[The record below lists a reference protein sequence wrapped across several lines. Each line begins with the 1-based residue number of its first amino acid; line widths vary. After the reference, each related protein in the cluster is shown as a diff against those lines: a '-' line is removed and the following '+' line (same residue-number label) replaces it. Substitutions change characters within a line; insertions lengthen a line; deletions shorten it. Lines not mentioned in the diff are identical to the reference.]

1 MALANLN
8 DIVLEDVSKS
18 KTISYVKKYIQATRF
33 NIVTTD
39 QKNICNGKV
48 KTRHKE
54 GYNVFS
60 EEACENLPTSKETY
74 LVCTVFIDI

>member
-1 MALANLN
+1 M
-8 DIVLEDVSKS
+8 
-18 KTISYVKKYIQATRF
+18 
-33 NIVTTD
+33 TTD

-74 LVCTVFIDI
+74 LVCTLFIDIWFLHKLNNNIFELQNMINFMNNILFLRLSYSDSF

>member
-1 MALANLN
+1 M
-8 DIVLEDVSKS
+8 
-18 KTISYVKKYIQATRF
+18 
-33 NIVTTD
+33 TTD

-74 LVCTVFIDI
+74 LNDIDQKITR

>member
-1 MALANLN
+1 M
-8 DIVLEDVSKS
+8 
-18 KTISYVKKYIQATRF
+18 
-33 NIVTTD
+33 TTD

-74 LVCTVFIDI
+74 LVCTVFIDIWFLHKLNENIFELQSMINFMNIILFA